1 VIENDD
7 GEIWERRLNE
17 IKNKLEHIGDDQEEV
32 SVSFLSTNPLHSPR
46 VPASSER
53 ISHIY
58 IVDAALK
65 QQIGCAPP
73 RTEPNLFTLTYL
85 STSKLKQYVLVYT
98 HTH

>member
-17 IKNKLEHIGDDQEEV
+17 IKNKLEHIGDDQDEV